1 MKLWKELLKKNLKDP
16 SSYKE
21 LNTLLEQFQTGIIRY
36 SATNSFGGRIQE
48 VFNCNAYELK

>member
-21 LNTLLEQFQTGIIRY
+21 LNTTLEQFQTGLIRY

-48 VFNCNAYELK
+48 SFNCNAYELK